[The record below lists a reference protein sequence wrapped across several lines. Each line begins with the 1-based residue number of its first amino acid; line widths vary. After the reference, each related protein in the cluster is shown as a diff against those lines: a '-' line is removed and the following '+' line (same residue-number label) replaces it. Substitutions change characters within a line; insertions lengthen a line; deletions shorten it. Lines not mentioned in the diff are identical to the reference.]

1 MNKNVILTCAVTGG
15 GDSHLKYNGVP
26 GSPEEIAASAIE
38 AAKAGAAIVHLH
50 ARDPKTRNPS
60 RDAAL
65 YEEIVK
71 LIRSSDTDVIIN
83 LTSAVGGDFVPN
95 SEDAMKMGEES
106 DLLLPYD
113 RIEHIRRT
121 KPEIC
126 TFDCGTFND
135 GPNIAYLATL
145 DTLRECAKLIGELGV
160 LPEVEAFDLGHLWQ
174 AKILMKENLLPENTM
189 FQLCMGVA
197 YCAEPTVSNVLA
209 MKNALPDNVNWGAFG
224 VGANE
229 FPMLAQS
236 IIMGGNA
243 RVGLED
249 NIYLDKGVY
258 ATNAQLV
265 EKGKNIIEQLGGK
278 LATPEEA
285 RKKLGLK

>member
-15 GDSHLKYNGVP
+15 GDSHLRYDGVP
-26 GSPEEIAASAIE
+26 GSPEEIAAAAIA
-38 AAKAGAAIVHLH
+38 AAKAGAAIVHMH
-50 ARDPKTRNPS
+50 ARNPKTKDPS

-71 LIRSSDTDVIIN
+71 LVRSSDTDVIIN
-83 LTSAVGGDFVPN
+83 LTSAVGGDYIPN
-95 SEDAMKMGEES
+95 GNDPMQMGEGT

-113 RIEHIRRT
+113 RLEHIRRT
-121 KPEIC
+121 KPDIC

-135 GPNIAYLATL
+135 GPDIAYLATL

-160 LPEVEAFDLGHLWQ
+160 LPEVEAFDLGHIWQ
-174 AKILMKENLLPENTM
+174 AKILMKENLLPQNTM

-209 MKNALPDNVNWGAFG
+209 MKNALPENVNWGAFG

-249 NIYLDKGVY
+249 NIYLDKGVF
-258 ATNAQLV
+258 ATNEQLV
-265 EKGKNIIEQLGGK
+265 ERGRNIIEQLGGR